1 MQCFRF
7 QFFTEREIVGGTIDK
22 RDTTS
27 DDDGF
32 ARLEDI
38 FEKCQKEKATGLLLR
53 ILDYT
58 IACAPSY
65 STWHVI
71 DSHARNSRGM
81 VDEKGSSVVLKFD
94 NFNALIYYIR
104 SFVEAATSQRSL
116 TIDDLTFEA
125 LSNKRSVAGLFFNKL
140 YICDFAHV
148 VTSVIT

>member
-1 MQCFRF
+1 LQCFRF
-7 QFFTEREIVGGTIDK
+7 QFFTEREIVGGRIDE

-27 DDDGF
+27 DDDDF

-65 STWHVI
+65 STWH
-71 DSHARNSRGM
+71 ARNLRGM

-104 SFVEAATSQRSL
+104 SFVEA
-116 TIDDLTFEA
+116 LTFWIFICSTP
-125 LSNKRSVAGLFFNKL
+125 LKIS
-140 YICDFAHV
+140 YIAISRRCYIYIIPVSIRNYCNSTHRH
-148 VTSVIT
+148 